1 MKKKKNARQSKET
14 VIKCEEAILK
24 AFEIELGSAVM
35 KNDDETR
42 GTKRKN
48 FDELNSKMSKIARV
62 KNVIEILDSDRGL
75 EEKVL
80 DKLEVRKM
88 TGKSEDDFELSCLSL
103 MKTMGIS
110 NTKYD
115 DLRFWVRDMVR
126 RRMDLSS
133 MPTSKQLMEKVQSEM
148 LPGNMKTTETGASV
162 PLVDALYHT
171 VERFLLRLIH
181 YLPLYFSLSFHF
193 TDLI

>member
-1 MKKKKNARQSKET
+1 M
-14 VIKCEEAILK
+14 V
-24 AFEIELGSAVM
+24 
-35 KNDDETR
+35 
-42 GTKRKN
+42 GT
-48 FDELNSKMSKIARV
+48 FLQ
-62 KNVIEILDSDRGL
+62 L
-75 EEKVL
+75 
-80 DKLEVRKM
+80 
-88 TGKSEDDFELSCLSL
+88 
-103 MKTMGIS
+103 
-110 NTKYD
+110 
-115 DLRFWVRDMVR
+115 WVRDMLR

-193 TDLI
+193 TDLM